1 MVDLY
6 LKLTSVEV
14 KAETRELSCNFSRE
28 MAKSL
33 KAFHGFQDTSYRRI
47 NRMAAIIN
55 IFNIDKHDS

>member
-14 KAETRELSCNFSRE
+14 KAEARELSCNFSRE

-33 KAFHGFQDTSYRRI
+33 KTFYGFEDTSYRRI

-55 IFNIDKHDS
+55 IFNINKHDS

>member
-14 KAETRELSCNFSRE
+14 KAEARELSCNFSRE
-28 MAKSL
+28 MAKTLSNIRSIE
-33 KAFHGFQDTSYRRI
+33 DSSYRRI

-55 IFNIDKHDS
+55 IFNINKHDS

>member
-28 MAKSL
+28 MAKTLNNIRS
-33 KAFHGFQDTSYRRI
+33 FEDTSYRRI

-55 IFNIDKHDS
+55 IFNINKHDS